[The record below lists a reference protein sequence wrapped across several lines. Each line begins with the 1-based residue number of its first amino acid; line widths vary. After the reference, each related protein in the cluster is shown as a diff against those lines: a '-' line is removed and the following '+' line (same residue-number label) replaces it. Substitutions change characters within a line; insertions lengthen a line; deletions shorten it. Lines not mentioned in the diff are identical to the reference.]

1 MSIEVAESHAGSSEG
16 INSSRSMAFSER
28 KTKRVDRAFTLH
40 PKDVIQREEFIPSL
54 LRPTSIEKR
63 LIVILVID
71 NYDSFTYNL
80 VQYLGEMGAEVEVRR
95 NDTLTVADITRMAP
109 EKIVISPGPGTP
121 DDAGITLD
129 LIREFGSST
138 PIFGVCLGLQAIGQ
152 AMGGRVIRAEK
163 LMHGKTSPV
172 SHNGEGVFRGLPS
185 PLEAT
190 RYHSL
195 IVELATLPDCLEITA
210 TTEDG
215 EIMGLRHKTW
225 PMEGVQFHPESV
237 LTEHGKDI
245 VRNFLVR

>member
-1 MSIEVAESHAGSSEG
+1 M
-16 INSSRSMAFSER
+16 
-28 KTKRVDRAFTLH
+28 
-40 PKDVIQREEFIPSL
+40 
-54 LRPTSIEKR
+54 
-63 LIVILVID
+63 ILVID

-80 VQYLGEMGAEVEVRR
+80 VQYLGEMGAQLEVRR
-95 NDTLTVADITRMAP
+95 NDALTLADVARMAP

-129 LIREFGSST
+129 LIREFGPKT
-138 PIFGVCLGLQAIGQ
+138 PIFGVCLGQQAIGQ

-172 SHNGEGVFRGLPS
+172 RHTGQGVFRGLPS

-195 IVELATLPDCLEITA
+195 IVERETLPDCLEITA

-215 EIMGLRHKTW
+215 EIMGLKHKIW
-225 PMEGVQFHPESV
+225 PLEGVQFHPEAI

-245 VRNFLVR
+245 LRNFLTQ